1 MSNYDNLDYRLNI
14 LYDYVYNENNNICYK
29 FKPIS
34 ISEISLDKIK
44 MNNKTLEKDIFSEEI
59 KFIGTTNNK
68 YHFKRLSKTNY
79 PCTITVGIY
88 KDKNDINNMKSPENV
103 NILNTYVLSELIAN
117 DGNKFVILPIGNFDL
132 TFSELSNYS
141 SVIANEIKKNNK
153 VTNDTVLFINITEHY
168 FSMDTLL
175 KFLIEN
181 SKKMTLKHWKSL
193 FFQILFMLHKI
204 THRLKQFRH
213 NKLDL
218 ESIWVYKRKDT
229 ESMKEFIVNDVK
241 FEVPIYNFEI
251 KIMDFENSTSLDIPN
266 IKKKNENPYYDIHY
280 FFQNIIFIYNE
291 IENIPNEIKKFIDEI
306 IPEIFH
312 YKNKSSF
319 TGLDENLYEK
329 ESSIILNSSLILKKN
344 NFFTEFIK
352 ENMDMSISPMS
363 DSIKN
368 INQYNIKEN
377 GINYSVSASDHSDA
391 PRMLAKKNKSISGS
405 RKIKSRKSSKKSSKK
420 SNKKSNSI
428 LDNAEKRVARSTKSD
443 DSDVYSGYKSSSHS
457 ASRAQMREENE
468 ESQSELNRMKKK
480 IMKKHSR
487 KSSRTGSMR
496 SNSEDSDDLPDMSL
510 VSDDTIK
517 EDQLNA
523 LSRLLNKAKK
533 DKKSKR
539 KHSESESSLSNSQ
552 SEVSVK
558 NNQQENGIPQQ
569 LQNNILG
576 NLPSNYSGVLPDHY
590 QSQLASQGALNM
602 NNPMMGAMG
611 PASMM
616 GPSPM
621 PLSAL
626 SQMNGNVQTLNSG
639 TKFNNNALA
648 SLGGQ
653 PQMSVGNGLPTNF
666 NNSLGSASMAGMNM
680 NNGLGSAGMNMNN
693 GLGSAGMN
701 MNNGLGSVG
710 MNMSN
715 FSMGSLN
722 EQANTGITEQPQ
734 LQQSALPQQMGGAR
748 HKKYKLKNTNDF
760 FF

>member
-34 ISEISLDKIK
+34 VSEISLDKIK
-44 MNNKTLEKDIFSEEI
+44 MNNKILEKDVFSEEI
-59 KFIGTTNNK
+59 KYIGTTNNK
-68 YHFKRLSKTNY
+68 YHFKRLSKTHY

-88 KDKNDINNMKSPENV
+88 KDKNDVNNMKSPENV
-103 NILNTYVLSELIAN
+103 NIINRYVLSELIAN
-117 DGNKFVILPIGNFDL
+117 DGNKFVIMPIANFDL
-132 TFSELSNYS
+132 TFGELSNYS
-141 SVIANEIKKNNK
+141 SLIANEIKKNNK
-153 VTNDTVLFINITEHY
+153 VINDTMVFINVTEHY

-181 SKKMTLKHWKSL
+181 SKKMTVKHWKSL

-204 THRLKQFRH
+204 TNRLKQFRH
-213 NKLDL
+213 NNLNL

-229 ESMKEFIVNDVK
+229 ESIKEFIVNDVK

-251 KIMDFENSTSLDIPN
+251 KIMDFDNSTSIDIPN

-306 IPEIFH
+306 IPEIFR
-312 YKNKSSF
+312 YKNKNSF
-319 TGLDENLYEK
+319 TGLDEVLYEK
-329 ESSIILNSSLILKKN
+329 EISIILNSSLILKKN

-405 RKIKSRKSSKKSSKK
+405 RKIRSRKSSKKSSK

-428 LDNAEKRVARSTKSD
+428 LDNAEKRMARSTKTD

-468 ESQSELNRMKKK
+468 ESQSELNRMKQK

-510 VSDDTIK
+510 VSDDTIQ
-517 EDQLNA
+517 EDQIKA
-523 LSRLLNKAKK
+523 ISRLLNKAKK
-533 DKKSKR
+533 DKKHRR
-539 KHSESESSLSNSQ
+539 KYSESESSLSKSQ
-552 SEVSVK
+552 SEVYGK
-558 NNQQENGIPQQ
+558 HHQQENAVPQQ

-590 QSQLASQGALNM
+590 QSQLASQGVLNM

-611 PASMM
+611 PSSMM
-616 GPSPM
+616 GPSAI
-621 PLSAL
+621 SSL
-626 SQMNGNVQTLNSG
+626 SQMNDNVQTLNNG
-639 TKFNNNALA
+639 PKFNNNPLA

-653 PQMSVGNGLPTNF
+653 PQMSLGNGLPTNF
-666 NNSLGSASMAGMNM
+666 NNSLGSASMVGMNM

-693 GLGSAGMN
+693 
-701 MNNGLGSVG
+701 
-710 MNMSN
+710 

-722 EQANTGITEQPQ
+722 EQTNTGIQEQPS
-734 LQQSALPQQMGGAR
+734 LQQQTLQQPSLQQQTLQQQTLQQTGGSIN
-748 HKKYKLKNTNDF
+748 KKYRLKNTNDF